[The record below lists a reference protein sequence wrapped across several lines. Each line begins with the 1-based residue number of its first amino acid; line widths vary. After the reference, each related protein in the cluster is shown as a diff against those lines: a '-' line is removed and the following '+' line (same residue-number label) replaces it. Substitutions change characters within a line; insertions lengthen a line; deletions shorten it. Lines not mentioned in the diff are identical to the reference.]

1 MLQSQRT
8 LNDLKL
14 KESRLICQDSMLT
27 GLTKCTDTTTTK
39 TDAASRMK
47 SFNLSEIRDEELS
60 QCDISFE
67 LQPMEL
73 KEIESVKDSPREEV
87 ATISQ

>member
-1 MLQSQRT
+1 LLQSQRT

-14 KESRLICQDSMLT
+14 KESRLISQDSMLT
-27 GLTKCTDTTTTK
+27 RLTKCTTDTTTTK

-87 ATISQ
+87 ATIS